1 MKKTTFATLILSV
14 IFSIFNSNAQLLL
27 EENFDYDAARTL
39 ILNPIAS
46 SDNYDGVTGWST
58 QSNTLSATNCFDI
71 TNAPLN
77 YAGYVNAGIGNALK
91 YNGQAGQGVF
101 KLFSKNVRN
110 DSTVYISFMINFPA
124 DAVSG
129 GDYFLGIKMEPSAT
143 STNWGGRLYAS
154 VNPTYPNEEVTLGIN
169 KMSGGTTTWVN
180 ATTGPFYPVNKTH
193 LMVIKYKVGIINGT
207 SAATEAGKFDDV
219 MELFVNPVTTGV
231 EPATATLRHADA
243 AQNDLYR
250 YTSSGLVFGG
260 ARGLYLRTPAVGNA
274 PAYTIDGIRVGLT
287 WAEVVPAPSGLKN
300 ASADNFSFSVD
311 ANKQISVFASA
322 RMYNSY
328 NLVSLSGQQLLSGI
342 LNNQKINASALKSGV
357 YILNLVGSQKA
368 SAKIVI
374 Q

>member
-1 MKKTTFATLILSV
+1 MKKTTFITLILSTV
-14 IFSIFNSNAQLLL
+14 FSIFNSNAQLLL

-58 QSNTLSATNCFDI
+58 QSNTASATNCFDI

-77 YAGYVNAGIGNALK
+77 YAGYVNTGIGNALK

-129 GDYFLGIKMEPSAT
+129 GDYFLGIKMEPAAT

-154 VNPTYPNEEVTLGIN
+154 VNPAYPNEEVTLGIN

-180 ATTGPFYPVNKTH
+180 ASTGPFYPINKTH
-193 LMVIKYKVGIINGT
+193 LMVIKYKVGVLNGT

-219 MELFVNPVTTGV
+219 MELFVNPATTGV

-260 ARGLYLRTPAVGNA
+260 ARGLYLRTPAAGNA

-287 WAEVVPAPSGLKN
+287 WADVMPAPNALKN
-300 ASADNFSFSVD
+300 ASADNFSFRVD

-322 RMYNSY
+322 KMYKSY
-328 NLVSLSGQQLLSGI
+328 NLVSLSGQQLLSGT
-342 LNNQKINASALKSGV
+342 LSNQKINASALKSGV